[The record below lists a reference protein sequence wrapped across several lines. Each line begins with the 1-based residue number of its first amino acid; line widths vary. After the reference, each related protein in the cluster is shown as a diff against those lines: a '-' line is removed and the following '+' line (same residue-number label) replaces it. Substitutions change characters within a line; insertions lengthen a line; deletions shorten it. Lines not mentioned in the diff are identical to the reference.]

1 MNRKQI
7 ADILNDTYK
16 LKAEGD
22 DTATLHIDLSNIVD
36 FGRALTASSTIGE
49 LMSGVGNLID
59 KVRQTIF
66 IDTEF
71 ISTAPPC
78 FVDTT
83 TFNGLKEVV
92 RVDSLGF
99 TNSLEFD
106 CVTPHTAT
114 VEGVS
119 VTTPYTN
126 QNTFDKLFGKV
137 LPTISAKYYNQSTP
151 YEQKITITNDQFIS
165 AFNSPADM
173 ERLFGMIQSR
183 LKERREF
190 AKDMLSY
197 YAFDSAVLDVAT
209 RRASK
214 SMVVAE
220 NSSIED
226 FIAQLNGIAR
236 KLTVYNN
243 AYSDDTFVSS
253 IRKDNLIL
261 AIDGSQYDWLMTSLA
276 SYYHTDKLAIPFDN
290 IVPLPYFQTP
300 TAPNTVLGITPNTT
314 SGKYGKVDNIVAVI
328 YDKRV
333 CGCTFDR
340 EVVTAQPIANERC
353 TNYFHLADM
362 SYIVNSDLP
371 MVIITENGSTDF
383 SETSISSS

>member
-7 ADILNDTYK
+7 ASILNDTYK
-16 LKAEGD
+16 VYAEGD
-22 DTATLHIDLSNIVD
+22 TLATLEDDLSNIVD
-36 FGRALTASSTIGE
+36 FGRALTSASTIGD

-66 IDTEF
+66 VDTEF

-106 CVTPHTAT
+106 CITPHTDAQT
-114 VEGVS
+114 S
-119 VTTPYTN
+119 TTTPYTN

-151 YEQKITITNDQFIS
+151 YEQKITITNDQFIT

-214 SMVVAE
+214 SMVAKSG
-220 NSSIED
+220 SSTAD
-226 FIAQLNGIAR
+226 LIAQLNGIAR
-236 KLTVYNN
+236 NLTVYNN

-253 IRKDNLIL
+253 IRKSDLIM
-261 AIDGSQYDWLMTSLA
+261 AIRGDVYDSLVTSLA
-276 SYYHTDKLAIPFDN
+276 NVYHTDKLAIPFDN

-300 TAPNTVLGITPNTT
+300 SDTDCITGITPNTT
-314 SGKYGKVDNIVAVI
+314 SGKYGTVNNIVAVI

-371 MVIITENGSTDF
+371 MVIITTNGSTDF
-383 SETSISSS
+383 SETSITTS

>member
-7 ADILNDTYK
+7 AHILNDTYK
-16 LKAEGD
+16 VYAEGD
-22 DTATLHIDLSNIVD
+22 AVTTLEDNLSNIVD
-36 FGRALTASSTIGE
+36 FGRTLTSSATIGD

-106 CVTPHTAT
+106 CVTPSSAT
-114 VEGVS
+114 VEGVT
-119 VTTPYTN
+119 VTSPYTN

-214 SMVVAE
+214 SMVALDDTSTE
-220 NSSIED
+220 TI
-226 FIAQLNGIAR
+226 IAQLNGIAR
-236 KLTVYNN
+236 NLTVYNN

-253 IRKDNLIL
+253 IRRNDLVV
-261 AIDGSQYDWLMTSLA
+261 AIRGDLYDSIITSLA
-276 SYYHTDKLAIPFDN
+276 SVYHDEKLAFPFDN

-300 TAPNTVLGITPNTT
+300 SDTDCVTGITPNTT
-314 SGKYGKVDNIVAVI
+314 SGKYGTVDNIAAVI

-383 SETSISSS
+383 SETSITTS

>member
-7 ADILNDTYK
+7 SAILNDTYK
-16 LKAEGD
+16 VCAEGD
-22 DTATLHIDLSNIVD
+22 TTIALEDDLSNIVD
-36 FGRALTASSTIGE
+36 FGRALTSTSTIDT

-59 KVRQTIF
+59 KVRKTIF

-106 CVTPHTAT
+106 CVTPHTDT
-114 VEGVS
+114 NT
-119 VTTPYTN
+119 TTPYTN
-126 QNTFDKLFGKV
+126 QNSFDKLFGKV

-151 YEQKITITNDQFIS
+151 YEQKITITNDQFIT

-173 ERLFGMIQSR
+173 ERLFGMIQAR

-209 RRASK
+209 RRKTK
-214 SMVVAE
+214 SMVAADDT
-220 NSSIED
+220 STAS

-236 KLTVYNN
+236 NLTVYNN

-253 IRKDNLIL
+253 IRKNDLVV
-261 AIDGSQYDWLMTSLA
+261 AIRGDVYDDLVTSLA
-276 SYYHTDKLAIPFDN
+276 GVYHEDKLAIPFDN

-300 TAPNTVLGITPNTT
+300 TDADCITGITPNTT
-314 SGKYGKVDNIVAVI
+314 NGKYGKVNNIIAVI

-340 EVVTAQPIANERC
+340 EIVTAQPIANERC

-371 MVIITENGSTDF
+371 MVIITDNGASDF
-383 SETSISSS
+383 SETTIS

>member
-7 ADILNDTYK
+7 ATILNDTYK
-16 LKAEGD
+16 VYAEGD
-22 DTATLHIDLSNIVD
+22 TTTVLEDNLSNIVD
-36 FGRALTASSTIGE
+36 FGRALTSSSTISD

-106 CVTPHTAT
+106 CVTPYTSD
-114 VEGVS
+114 G
-119 VTTPYTN
+119 TTPYTN

-183 LKERREF
+183 LRERREF

-214 SMVVAE
+214 SMVSFNDTSTE
-220 NSSIED
+220 TIIS
-226 FIAQLNGIAR
+226 QLNGIAR
-236 KLTVYNN
+236 NLTVYNN

-253 IRKDNLIL
+253 IRKNDLVV
-261 AIDGSQYDWLMTSLA
+261 AIRGDLYDSIITSLA
-276 SYYHTDKLAIPFDN
+276 SVYHDEKLAFPFDN

-300 TAPNTVLGITPNTT
+300 TDTDCITGITPNTT
-314 SGKYGKVDNIVAVI
+314 SGKYGKVNNICAVI

-383 SETSISSS
+383 SETTITS